1 MSDAPIV
8 PSYFRR
14 VTSSE
19 LLRKNEVLVHL
30 GGVKKPLPV
39 ARRLLT
45 FRVFG
50 LSTPIRES
58 RRADSNHF
66 PAHYE

>member
-1 MSDAPIV
+1 LREEQSTREAMRMSDAPIV

-30 GGVKKPLPV
+30 GGAKKPLPV
-39 ARRLLT
+39 ARRFLDISSIWL
-45 FRVFG
+45 
-50 LSTPIRES
+50 IY
-58 RRADSNHF
+58 AD
-66 PAHYE
+66 